1 MQIKWRAGL
10 SRRHRTLLLGHITVP
25 SSELSTMYDMLR
37 TANHST
43 SPMSNGIPMK
53 SLFPKRQ
60 SSFPSSVATS
70 CRTPDYPYEG
80 LFAIRT
86 KFGCRGQNCLFT
98 VRTKSRQKLLGL
110 VQMSGQIW
118 LVVND
123 ISNIDFTAVLL
134 HVWHDHTPL
143 QRVFCNSKVLN
154 QAAQTSSS
162 SPTGRRKKLDVPG

>member
-1 MQIKWRAGL
+1 MQIESIILRM
-10 SRRHRTLLLGHITVP
+10 R
-25 SSELSTMYDMLR
+25 STAL
-37 TANHST
+37 
-43 SPMSNGIPMK
+43 
-53 SLFPKRQ
+53 
-60 SSFPSSVATS
+60 ATMEVRNK
-70 CRTPDYPYEG
+70 RTPDYPYEG

-98 VRTKSRQKLLGL
+98 VRTKSRRKLLGL

-134 HVWHDHTPL
+134 LVWCDHTPL
-143 QRVFCNSKVLN
+143 QRVLCNSKVLN

-162 SPTGRRKKLDVPG
+162 RPPGRRKKLDVPG